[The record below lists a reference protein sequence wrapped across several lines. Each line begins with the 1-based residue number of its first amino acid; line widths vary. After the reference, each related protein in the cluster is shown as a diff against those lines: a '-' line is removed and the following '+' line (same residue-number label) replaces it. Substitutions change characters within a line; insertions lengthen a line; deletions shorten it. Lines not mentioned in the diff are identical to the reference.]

1 MTRRKIQI
9 KKIDDTIA
17 RQVTFSKRRRGLFK
31 KAYELSTLCDA
42 EIALMVFSASGK
54 LFEYSN
60 SSMEQVIERRN
71 LHRKNIGQPSLE
83 LQPDDD
89 VHATLNKEIA
99 EKTRELSQLRGEDLQ
114 GLNLEELHKLEKLIK
129 TSLRRVVEEKGGKII
144 NEINTLE
151 NEGEQLVEENW
162 RLKQQ
167 AMNLSAGRRH
177 LLQPDKSSDSLVT
190 TARSMSS
197 ADPCQDCDSP
207 CAFLTLGLACYTH
220 FLANIF
226 CFHLLVLTNI
236 IHGTKQ

>member
-71 LHRKNIGQPSLE
+71 LHQKNIGQPSLE

-144 NEINTLE
+144 NEINTLK

-167 AMNLSAGRRH
+167 VMISAGQRH
-177 LLQPDKSSDSLVT
+177 LLEPDKSSDSPVT
-190 TARSMSS
+190 NTRSMSS

-207 CAFLTLGLACYTH
+207 CAFLTLGLP
-220 FLANIF
+220 FRD
-226 CFHLLVLTNI
+226 
-236 IHGTKQ
+236 